1 MPSGPNL
8 APARK
13 EEPVSNGTPTMAASL
28 FSGSHTFGSLM
39 KVRTPEKRGVSKESA
54 GLYLVNYIISLVIR

>member
-1 MPSGPNL
+1 MPSGPKR

-13 EEPVSNGTPTMAASL
+13 VAPVSKGAPTIATSL
-28 FSGSHTFGSLM
+28 FWRSLTFGRRI

-54 GLYLVNYIISLVIR
+54 GS